1 MRPDYALAGLLVALG
16 ICFGSMA
23 VYGLR
28 RDPNGKDPLESSQR
42 GTFILGNFVRSWFFW
57 FISPLV
63 KVAVAARLSPTFF
76 NILGAAFGAAA
87 GLAFALGMPVLGGWG
102 IFLGGAADV
111 FDGRIARTLG
121 LASPRGAFLDSSL
134 DRFAEVGVFA
144 GLAVFFHDQ
153 PLPALMVALALGGSL
168 LVSYTRARGE
178 SQGVVCKV
186 GVMQRAERLLLLG
199 FAGLLDPSFGRWFD
213 QAPGTLLAWILGL
226 IAAGTLATAIY
237 RTVWIA
243 KRLPSSES

>member
-1 MRPDYALAGLLVALG
+1 MRSDLVGLLLALG
-16 ICFGSMA
+16 FCLGSMA
-23 VYGLR
+23 VYGLGHQHR
-28 RDPNGKDPLESSQR
+28 SKDPLESSQR
-42 GTFILGNFVRSWFFW
+42 GTFVLGGFVRSWFYW
-57 FISPLV
+57 FIGPLV
-63 KVAVAARLSPTFF
+63 RLAVRAKLSPTFF
-76 NILGAAFGAAA
+76 NLLGAAFGAAA
-87 GLAFALGMPVLGGWG
+87 GAAFALGRPILGGWG

-111 FDGRIARTLG
+111 FDGRIARSLG

-144 GLAVFFHDQ
+144 GLAVYFHTE

-199 FAGLLDPSFGRWFD
+199 FAGLLDPSFSGWFD
-213 QAPGTLLAWILGL
+213 KEPGTLLAWVITL
-226 IAAGTLATAIY
+226 IALGTLATAIY

-243 KRLPSSES
+243 NRLPNSDR